1 MWVVPLFLKLG
12 VSVENEHEA
21 IHVRT
26 LTESAAMAAS
36 RSGNADR
43 EKPTFKDF
51 QCQVGDRNV
60 SDAEANRNKYCAI
73 IPNP

>member
-1 MWVVPLFLKLG
+1 VPLFLKLG
-12 VSVENEHEA
+12 VSVENELEA

-26 LTESAAMAAS
+26 STDNAAMAAS
-36 RSGNADR
+36 RWGNADR

-51 QCQVGDRNV
+51 HCQVGDRNV